1 MTEQASTEIKP
12 KNAFIVRVKKGQ
24 SVALK
29 ENVIGIGWGKVQ
41 GMDKFAAEQLNR
53 AQVKAHIR
61 NAYENSGHRLSGG
74 KLGNITGSIWKFS
87 MEGKGGGSMSID
99 DYVLMP
105 VGKGFHLGIVK
116 SSVKRCKDE
125 LEEKADLKWQRD
137 VEWRTKENGPILR
150 NIAENT
156 LQKRLKV
163 RQTCVDVSKLIDAID
178 HSFQSYSRALKL
190 RFLDYVKKNPTV
202 DGVIEAFRFLNDQ
215 ELEILIRDLCV
226 FDGAINAKV
235 LPKKNKAP
243 GDADVSCEFHKSH
256 LEQQN
261 TDITYNLYQAKRH
274 EGTSGHKG
282 IYQIVE
288 RIKFESKNNK
298 EKNYKGFFVTTAIKT
313 TLKAQEM
320 ATENKIEIITR
331 DKLIE
336 WILRCYGNKI

>member
-1 MTEQASTEIKP
+1 
-12 KNAFIVRVKKGQ
+12 
-24 SVALK
+24 
-29 ENVIGIGWGKVQ
+29 
-41 GMDKFAAEQLNR
+41 
-53 AQVKAHIR
+53 
-61 NAYENSGHRLSGG
+61 
-74 KLGNITGSIWKFS
+74 
-87 MEGKGGGSMSID
+87 MEGKGGDSMSID

-125 LEEKADLKWQRD
+125 LEEIADLKWQRD
-137 VEWRTKENGPILR
+137 VKWLTKKDAPILR

-163 RQTCVDVSKLIDAID
+163 RQTCVNVSKFIGVID
-178 HSFQSYSRALKL
+178 HSFQLYSTNSKL
-190 RFLDYVKKNPTV
+190 SFLNYVQRNPTV

-215 ELEILIRDLCV
+215 DLEKLIKDLCK
-226 FDGAINAKV
+226 FDGGINAEV
-235 LPKKNKAP
+235 LAKKNKAP

-282 IYQIVE
+282 IHQIAE